1 MEIGAGTGE
10 TIKYYDKSKV
20 DVIYGVEPNLE
31 AIPELRKHLVKND
44 IVEKYEILGFGVEE
58 SDKMKEAGVFPG
70 SIDTIVCV
78 HIPFSLVSFFPL
90 PLKVSSSTFSLNPP
104 LSIYLSSNF
113 SLTTFRLF
121 AEA

>member
-31 AIPELRKHLVKND
+31 ALPELRKHLVKND

-58 SDKMKEAGVFPG
+58 NDKMKEAGVFPG

-78 HIPFSLVSFFPL
+78 QIPFSLVSFPA
-90 PLKVSSSTFSLNPP
+90 SS
-104 LSIYLSSNF
+104 
-113 SLTTFRLF
+113 
-121 AEA
+121 

>member
-1 MEIGAGTGE
+1 LEIGAGTGE

-90 PLKVSSSTFSLNPP
+90 PLKVSFSTFSLNPH

-121 AEA
+121 AQA